1 MLKNFNELSE
11 NEQAIYMGIARAMLK
26 DLCIDTT
33 DYSDGE
39 VQFGV
44 NLATEDNALVL
55 EKAILLYTSIN
66 CIPSHKGNLVK
77 LDDYTPKIGDKCELI
92 EDVEYVKSLMGHL
105 FRKGDILCV
114 RDIIANKALCS
125 YWSSHPIKS
134 SILNVVPFK
143 DLKIISRSGKLA
155 APEKLPNIDP
165 ETCELQIADKVLLK
179 KHGGD
184 IGIIMAISQD
194 KDGFI
199 FFVFNNYRGYQ
210 QEIQCKREDMTLVCR
225 DECWLVDESNFL

>member
-1 MLKNFNELSE
+1 MLKKFNELSE

-33 DYSDGE
+33 DYLDGE

-44 NLATEDNALVL
+44 NLVTEDNALVL
-55 EKAILLYTSIN
+55 EKATLLYTSIN
-66 CIPSHKGNLVK
+66 YIPSHKGNLVK
-77 LDDYTPKIGDKCELI
+77 LDDYTPKVGDKCEMLKDI
-92 EDVEYVKSLMGHL
+92 EEGKSMWGAM
-105 FRKGDILCV
+105 FKKGDMLSIHDV
-114 RDIIANKALCS
+114 TATKALCT
-125 YWSSHPIKS
+125 YWSGNMKGFVW
-134 SILNVVPFK
+134 NFVPFE
-143 DLKIISRSGKLA
+143 DLKIISRRGKLV
-155 APEKLPNIDP
+155 APAMLPDLNP
-165 ETCELQIADKVLLK
+165 ETCELQITDKVLLK

-199 FFVFNNYRGYQ
+199 FHVFNNYRGYQ

-225 DECWLVDESNFL
+225 DECWLVDESNF